1 MSPMKILCALLLSLS
16 LIGCTSI
23 GFHSVRYNDYLRQKI
38 SKISCRH
45 ILDYKEEGK
54 VLMKFKLTNRGEIF
68 DINVDEEYYKPSPEM
83 HELALK
89 ILKEAAPFK
98 PFPHNLMKYPN
109 MEFKVLL
116 SFEIRK
122 SKK

>member
-1 MSPMKILCALLLSLS
+1 
-16 LIGCTSI
+16 
-23 GFHSVRYNDYLRQKI
+23 
-38 SKISCRH
+38 
-45 ILDYKEEGK
+45 
-54 VLMKFKLTNRGEIF
+54 MKFKLTNRGEIF